1 MKITREFS
9 INGDV
14 VTPVTYE
21 LTGIELEQAYNE
33 YRHTKINNEICQNL
47 EAREE
52 GYVIEDIPEDLM
64 EKIIRDVIHDLDDGA
79 LNATVASNINAY
91 KGELEQY
98 KKRWKAYSVKVT
110 ATVTHEYTV
119 RAEDEDDAERI
130 FAEWSE
136 HHSDEMARD
145 LSDDLVDEVSSVDIE
160 TDYPDEEPDFDPD
173 NADIT
178 VERGE

>member
-1 MKITREFS
+1 MNITREFS
-9 INGDV
+9 IAGET
-14 VTPVTYE
+14 TPVTYV

-33 YRHTKINNEICQNL
+33 FLHTKVNNAICQNL
-47 EAREE
+47 EDREE
-52 GYVIEDIPEDLM
+52 GYVVEDIPEDLM
-64 EKIIRDVIHDLDDGA
+64 DKIIHDVLHDLDDGTLDA
-79 LNATVASNINAY
+79 LVASNVNAY

-98 KKRWKAYSVKVT
+98 KKRWKAYSVRVT

-130 FAEWSE
+130 FCDWSE
-136 HHSDEMARD
+136 HHPDEMARD
-145 LSDDLVDEVSSVDIE
+145 LSDDLCDDVSSVEIE
-160 TDYPDEEPDFDPD
+160 TDYPNEEPDFDPD

>member
-1 MKITREFS
+1 MKISREIS
-9 INGDV
+9 INGES
-14 VTPVTYE
+14 TPVTYE
-21 LTGIELEQAYNE
+21 LTGIELEHAYNE
-33 YRHTKINNEICQNL
+33 YRHTMINNAICQSL
-47 EAREE
+47 KDREE
-52 GYVIEDIPEDLM
+52 NYVVEDIPEDLM
-64 EKIIRDVIHDLDDGA
+64 DKIINGVEYDLDTDA
-79 LNATVASNINAY
+79 LNDSVDAKITKY

-98 KKRWKAYSVKVT
+98 KKRWKAYSVRVT